1 MHSNECD
8 RATPKEKLTT
18 AGTAM
23 TMQRYSW
30 ATALTSGRHPY
41 RPYMGKTKQLAWH
54 SIWWNTGTASSSAQR
69 SAAQP
74 RVRLLTSAQ
83 LVNLVNEDHGVAC
96 ACRLEALHH
105 FTRHGTY
112 ICPPMPCRHAHTLT
126 SPDEICTA
134 AAARYSNKVL
144 Q

>member
-1 MHSNECD
+1 MAQHMVEYRHS
-8 RATPKEKLTT
+8 
-18 AGTAM
+18 
-23 TMQRYSW
+23 
-30 ATALTSGRHPY
+30 
-41 RPYMGKTKQLAWH
+41 KQLSA
-54 SIWWNTGTASSSAQR
+54 AQR